1 MKALL
6 LYDPLFQYLCQVNRW
21 ARAGAPLSYG
31 EVRGKIT
38 TLLAAV
44 DKKAAEDPYLM
55 DHVRQLKTPVNFFID
70 DMISQNPKLAFAK
83 RWHSERLGFVKD
95 GLAGDEAFFMNHLDK
110 ELKQPPS
117 KAGAE
122 RLLVYYV
129 CIGLGFQGCYF
140 NEVERLQAYMKQ
152 IITSIRPWLAE
163 DTVERLMPQAYQYTD
178 TRDFV
183 RPPELKKS
191 LMLAGV
197 CCLLL
202 AGLPLYALLARQL
215 VQNLEDQQHLR
226 EINESHQGVPWS
238 LSRRK

>member
-1 MKALL
+1 MKALH
-6 LYDPLFQYLCQVNRW
+6 LYDSLFQYLCQVNRW

-38 TLLAAV
+38 ALLAAI
-44 DKKAAEDPYLM
+44 DKKAEEDPYLM
-55 DHVRQLKTPVNFFID
+55 DHVRQLKTPVNYFID

-83 RWHSERLGFVKD
+83 RWHTERLGFAKD
-95 GLAGDEAFFMNHLDK
+95 GLAGDEAFFVNHLDK
-110 ELKQPPS
+110 ELKLPPS

-129 CIGLGFQGCYF
+129 CIGLGFQGCFF
-140 NEVERLQAYMKQ
+140 NELERLHAYMRQ
-152 IITSIRPWLAE
+152 IIPSIRPWLAE
-163 DTVERLMPQAYQYTD
+163 DNIERLMPQAYMHTD

-191 LMLAGV
+191 LLLAGI

-202 AGLPLYALLARQL
+202 AGFPLYALLARHL
-215 VQNLEDQQHLR
+215 VQNLENQQHLR
-226 EINESHQGVPWS
+226 EINESHQGTPFS
-238 LSRRK
+238 KP